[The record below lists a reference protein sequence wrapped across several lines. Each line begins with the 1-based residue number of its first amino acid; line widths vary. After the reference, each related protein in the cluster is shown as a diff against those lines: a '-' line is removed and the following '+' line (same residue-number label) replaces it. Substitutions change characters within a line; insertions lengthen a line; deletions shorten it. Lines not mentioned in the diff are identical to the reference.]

1 MQLIR
6 FLKEYCYSIA
16 IVGTLLFL
24 YELATA
30 QGLLK
35 KTLYPRIPEIVTALV
50 SSLPDL
56 MDGLVSSLG
65 LLLPSYLLAL
75 VVGIVGGLVVGWYG
89 PVRRNLLPIFRGI
102 SPVPPTLYIPY
113 AIAIFPTFWLS
124 SAFVIFIGSLWP
136 VLMGTVHGVVLLEEK
151 YLDNARTLGL
161 SGFKLL
167 RKVVF
172 PAALPMIFNGAGV
185 ALVFA
190 FVLLTVAEMFG
201 VKSGMGF
208 FIQHHADFFEYSKV
222 IAGMI
227 FMSTAIIL
235 IMVFFDRIQNRML
248 YWTTKR

>member
-1 MQLIR
+1 MQLSR
-6 FLKEYCYSIA
+6 LLREYCYSIA
-16 IVGTLLFL
+16 IVVISLLL

-35 KTLYPRIPEIVTALV
+35 TTIFPRIPQIVKALII
-50 SSLPDL
+50 SWPDL
-56 MDGLVSSLG
+56 MDGLVHSLG
-65 LLLPSYLLAL
+65 LLLPSYFLAL
-75 VVGIVGGLVVGWYG
+75 IVGILGGLFVGWYE
-89 PVRRNLLPIFRGI
+89 PLRRNLMPIFRGI

-113 AIAIFPTFWLS
+113 AIALFPTFWLS
-124 SAFVIFIGSLWP
+124 SAFVIFISSLWP
-136 VLMGTVHGVVLLEEK
+136 VLMGTVHGVILLEEK

-161 SGFKLL
+161 SGFRLL

-172 PAALPMIFNGAGV
+172 PAALPMIFSGASVG
-185 ALVFA
+185 LVFA

-208 FIQHHADFFEYSKV
+208 FIQHHADFFEYPKV

-227 FMSTAIIL
+227 FMSSVIVV
-235 IMVFFDRIQNRML
+235 IMVLFDKVQNRML